1 MRRKASLKNLLMLRS
16 QLSLCHK
23 GIDFQ
28 ETRIK
33 MEGENVELLSILRIF
48 KKMRTLGK
56 KGVSWQFIN
65 LNVNLNVNLN
75 LNVDLNLD
83 LNS

>member
-1 MRRKASLKNLLMLRS
+1 MRRKASLKNLLMLRF